1 MNNKFHYSN
10 ERNAQIVIAL
20 LKANNIKKIVASPGS
35 TNISF
40 VGSVQNDSYFEVYS
54 SVDER
59 SAAYLACGLAAESD
73 EPVVLSCTG
82 ATASRNYLSGLTE
95 AYYRKL
101 PIIAVTSTHEQSMV
115 GNLIP
120 QVIDRSVCQN
130 DVAIMSVQI
139 PTVKHEKD
147 DWDCQIKVNR
157 ALSAIKRNGGGPV
170 HLNLETANVRQ
181 PFSVEELKD
190 IKVIQ
195 RYTIY
200 DELPEMPKGRIGIFV
215 GSHKNWSKSLTE
227 AVDKFCEVNNAVVF
241 CDHTSGYE
249 GKYKIMAALLG
260 SQDKYRPEVCMM
272 YMYIRIGEISGS
284 YEAFQVIVKTKNMWR
299 VSEDGEI
306 KDPLQD
312 ITKVFDMPELE
323 FFKHYSANTTI
334 KNTEYYEA
342 CKSEYDKLY
351 NLIPELPF
359 SNLWVAK
366 NAAVRIPAKTE
377 LHLGI
382 LNSLRS
388 WNFFEISKSVRAFSN
403 VGGFGIDGGV
413 SSLVGASLCY
423 QDKIYYGVFGDLAF
437 FYDLNVL
444 GNRHVG
450 NNVRIILINNGKGV
464 EFRNY
469 THQAALWGDK
479 ADEYI
484 AAGGHFGKQS
494 HSLIKNFAVDLGYEY
509 LTASNKEECIS
520 CFNRFFTEEKTDKP
534 MIFEVFTKTEDEVQ
548 ALYLLRNMV
557 SSPKEALKQKV
568 SGVIKEVA
576 GENALK
582 TIKKII
588 KYK

>member
-1 MNNKFHYSN
+1 MNNEFHYSN

-120 QVIDRSVCQN
+120 QVIDRSACQN

-139 PTVKHEKD
+139 PTVKDAKD
-147 DWDCQIKVNR
+147 DWNCQIKVNR

-195 RYTIY
+195 RYTVY

-227 AVDKFCEVNNAVVF
+227 SVDKFCEVHNAVVF

-260 SQDKYRPEVCMM
+260 SQDKYRPEVCRMD
-272 YMYIRIGEISGS
+272 MYIRMYDDLVKGDNDNPTIGVLLCTDTDNTIAKYSVLHDSDQIFAAKYMTYMPTEEELRREI
-284 YEAFQVIVKTKNMWR
+284 EQQKR
-299 VSEDGEI
+299 
-306 KDPLQD
+306 
-312 ITKVFDMPELE
+312 
-323 FFKHYSANTTI
+323 FFMEQH
-334 KNTEYYEA
+334 E
-342 CKSEYDKLY
+342 
-351 NLIPELPF
+351 
-359 SNLWVAK
+359 
-366 NAAVRIPAKTE
+366 
-377 LHLGI
+377 
-382 LNSLRS
+382 
-388 WNFFEISKSVRAFSN
+388 
-403 VGGFGIDGGV
+403 
-413 SSLVGASLCY
+413 
-423 QDKIYYGVFGDLAF
+423 
-437 FYDLNVL
+437 
-444 GNRHVG
+444 
-450 NNVRIILINNGKGV
+450 
-464 EFRNY
+464 
-469 THQAALWGDK
+469 
-479 ADEYI
+479 
-484 AAGGHFGKQS
+484 
-494 HSLIKNFAVDLGYEY
+494 
-509 LTASNKEECIS
+509 KEE
-520 CFNRFFTEEKTDKP
+520 E
-534 MIFEVFTKTEDEVQ
+534 
-548 ALYLLRNMV
+548 
-557 SSPKEALKQKV
+557 
-568 SGVIKEVA
+568 
-576 GENALK
+576 
-582 TIKKII
+582 
-588 KYK
+588 